1 LEFYTDRLEA
11 VILCHEVV
19 CKPYIIEAAR
29 SKRERTL
36 MKSKSKDLKKTV
48 PATKVPLVRVL
59 NQNKKIKKNVKQAAI
74 ELNSI
79 NEVLYK
85 GIDVNNSVHNIEKAI
100 TQNEDVEHKVA
111 RAADDLHQVNLDLAK
126 QVDERAAIESELAE
140 TKTDLAEVRDDLWKS
155 QANEEEARKS
165 TFQDAL
171 TGLPNRV
178 LFEQHLEQGLI
189 LAKRH
194 GWGLAV
200 LFIDIDKFKRI
211 NDSYGHDLGDKVL
224 LRVAKRLRSLIRD
237 EDTVSRWGGD
247 EFICL
252 LLEVKQEAD
261 VTRLARKMARRIAAD
276 CKFNG
281 VVLSIKASIGIA
293 IYPSDGETADILF
306 KNADTAMFKAKENE
320 KRVVQFRE
328 SADLRKPSGG

>member
-1 LEFYTDRLEA
+1 
-11 VILCHEVV
+11 
-19 CKPYIIEAAR
+19 
-29 SKRERTL
+29 

-85 GIDVNNSVHNIEKAI
+85 GIGVNNSVHNIEKAI

-126 QVDERAAIESELAE
+126 QVDERAAIESELAD

-155 QANEEEARKS
+155 QANEEEARKF

-211 NDSYGHDLGDKVL
+211 NDSFGHDLGDKVL

-252 LLEVKQEAD
+252 LLEVKQETD

-306 KNADTAMFKAKENE
+306 KNADTAMFKAKETE

-328 SADLRKPSGG
+328 SADLRKP